1 MANTTENSKQVKT
14 GFAPLDYA
22 CNVLIPAILAFRQAN
37 DGKEP
42 SWDELAKQ
50 AGDIPVALAKY
61 TSQKDRQTREYKP
74 MKLPNGADMPAVR
87 AIFARA
93 EAKFKNEKSKNF
105 NPDAA
110 KRIGDIIAKHDTAS
124 GIVGRN
130 SVVQNLADAL
140 GSFDLLG

>member
-1 MANTTENSKQVKT
+1 MANATETSKQVKT

-37 DGKEP
+37 NGKEP
-42 SWDELAKQ
+42 SWDELAIQ
-50 AGDIPVALAKY
+50 AGDIPTALAKY
-61 TSQKDRQTREYKP
+61 TTQKDRKTREHKP
-74 MKLPNGADMPAVR
+74 LQLPNGTNMPAVR

-105 NPDAA
+105 NPDMA

-130 SVVQNLADAL
+130 AVVQNLADAL
-140 GSFDLLG
+140 GSLNLLG